1 MKTTKKLKGCQKGLK
16 SFLIYPFGTLKVLFG
31 KRVGNLRN
39 DDRFLQDRK
48 KKTFPS
54 TFSHSSAR
62 DVHEDRQVW
71 CHMTSLK
78 FQTNAPVSSR
88 VIAHTPS
95 R

>member
-48 KKTFPS
+48 KKHF
-54 TFSHSSAR
+54 R
-62 DVHEDRQVW
+62 VHFRTQVPV
-71 CHMTSLK
+71 MYMKTAK
-78 FQTNAPVSSR
+78 FGA
-88 VIAHTPS
+88 I
-95 R
+95 